1 MYKVTKKELPRGKR
15 FRIVECFLDMIQK
28 KRISEITVVGL
39 CEKAGVTRSTFY
51 HHFEIIEDVA
61 DFIIDD
67 IVSQENRNMW
77 YFSSGEEVIEIEYIK
92 RWLLVWKENGQ
103 IMPLLQYPQF
113 RERLIK
119 KVMMKMCGVLNE
131 KDADFSVFT
140 VKNYFVINGVLSLLE
155 SWYESGYEKSEEVVA
170 EMLFQLLT
178 SPLIESE

>member
-67 IVSQENRNMW
+67 IVSQENRN
-77 YFSSGEEVIEIEYIK
+77 ITEILCSMRIS
-92 RWLLVWKENGQ
+92 
-103 IMPLLQYPQF
+103 
-113 RERLIK
+113 
-119 KVMMKMCGVLNE
+119 C
-131 KDADFSVFT
+131 S
-140 VKNYFVINGVLSLLE
+140 
-155 SWYESGYEKSEEVVA
+155 
-170 EMLFQLLT
+170 
-178 SPLIESE
+178 

>member
-1 MYKVTKKELPRGKR
+1 MKWQL
-15 FRIVECFLDMIQK
+15 
-28 KRISEITVVGL
+28 
-39 CEKAGVTRSTFY
+39 
-51 HHFEIIEDVA
+51 
-61 DFIIDD
+61 
-67 IVSQENRNMW
+67 
-77 YFSSGEEVIEIEYIK
+77 
-92 RWLLVWKENGQ
+92 
-103 IMPLLQYPQF
+103 MPLLQYPQF

-131 KDADFSVFT
+131 NDADFSVFT